1 MVHSES
7 FQHENVFERCI
18 LRGYFFKLKIIL
30 NLTLRS
36 ASTSKKQIIN
46 LNKMYENNL

>member
-7 FQHENVFERCI
+7 FQHENVFERSI
-18 LRGYFFKLKIIL
+18 LRSHFFKLKIIL

-36 ASTSKKQIIN
+36 ASTSKKTN
-46 LNKMYENNL
+46 Y